1 MYVPTH
7 VCICIYV
14 RLHVHI
20 YRVCMHC
27 KSYNV
32 FFCTRPTAGLLFVV
46 LVGLNL
52 LHVYSVAV
60 GVGEGD
66 HLELRIVLRDLLQ
79 PLVAGSTGLRHT
91 DSQRMQ
97 HASRDALMRTLVSG
111 RRAHLQRVH
120 IAAWPGRVEQQC
132 QTCDQ

>member
-1 MYVPTH
+1 MYVRTVPTH

-52 LHVYSVAV
+52 RAYIF
-60 GVGEGD
+60 
-66 HLELRIVLRDLLQ
+66 R
-79 PLVAGSTGLRHT
+79 GS
-91 DSQRMQ
+91 
-97 HASRDALMRTLVSG
+97 
-111 RRAHLQRVH
+111 RRR
-120 IAAWPGRVEQQC
+120 
-132 QTCDQ
+132 